1 MRSATRTYFANAL
14 AMASLSLALASFSP
28 PARAKDAL
36 ELYGDI
42 AQIAIPTF
50 AGGVS
55 FAKKDKEG
63 VAQLLVGTGI
73 TMGGV
78 QGLKYATDLE
88 RPDGGARSF
97 PSGHMAAAFAGAS
110 YLHYRYGWKWGLP
123 TYAAAAVVGY
133 SRIEADRHY
142 WYDVVAGAALANL
155 VAYVMTDTF
164 DDDVIVIPI
173 LDTGKHNFGLLVRF
187 RF

>member
-1 MRSATRTYFANAL
+1 M
-14 AMASLSLALASFSP
+14 
-28 PARAKDAL
+28 
-36 ELYGDI
+36 
-42 AQIAIPTF
+42 
-50 AGGVS
+50 
-55 FAKKDKEG
+55 
-63 VAQLLVGTGI
+63 
-73 TMGGV
+73 
-78 QGLKYATDLE
+78 
-88 RPDGGARSF
+88 
-97 PSGHMAAAFAGAS
+97 
-110 YLHYRYGWKWGLP
+110 
-123 TYAAAAVVGY
+123 GY